1 MVRVLLAVAL
11 LVSAVLFLGT
21 SEPRRRVVRL
31 PAGVVP
37 LYGAWEVGDGVELRG
52 SPSGT
57 VLRVEPSLDERPFD
71 GPGALVVG
79 NDVYLHDFTIDGNR
93 DAMETRTG
101 LPPSD
106 VPFARFTRGNGV
118 YAVGA
123 RGLRI
128 DNVKFQNVSGFAVLA
143 SRAHDVSLY
152 RVTATDSGSR
162 NAAGRNNATGGILL
176 EEGTTDFRVTQC
188 ELLRI
193 RGNGVWTHSL
203 YTSPRNAGGL
213 ILRNRFE
220 EIGRDAIQVGHAT
233 DVRVE
238 ENAGARIGFPE
249 ETVDIEDQAIP
260 VGVDTA
266 GNVERS
272 SYARNRF
279 EEIDGKCFDLDGFH
293 DGDVRANE
301 CINRGAPEQYR
312 FGNYGIV
319 MNNSNP
325 DMQTRNIRVVEN
337 RIEGPS
343 LGGIFVIGTGNL
355 IARNRLID
363 LNRDHCNEEAA
374 RFGCYYAAG
383 EPEMLSSGIYLGKGA
398 ARPAAARGNT
408 VEQNEITGFKMSGR
422 CVARAPGI
430 QKDWNTVR
438 DNDCRDK

>member
-1 MVRVLLAVAL
+1 MYRALLASAVL
-11 LVSAVLFLGT
+11 IGAVLFLGT
-21 SEPRRRVVRL
+21 TEPHRRVISL
-31 PAGVVP
+31 PAGV
-37 LYGAWEVGDGVELRG
+37 LHLDGEWAVGNAVELRG

-57 VLRVEPSLDERPFD
+57 VVRMEDGFN

-93 DAMETRTG
+93 DALEVRAG

-106 VPFARFTRGNGV
+106 VSFAKFTRGNGV
-118 YAVGA
+118 YAVGVK
-123 RGLRI
+123 GLRI
-128 DNVKFQNVSGFAVLA
+128 DDVKFHDMAGFAVLA
-143 SRAHDVSLY
+143 SHARDVSLY
-152 RVTATDSGSR
+152 RVRVTDSGGR
-162 NAAGRNNATGGILL
+162 NAAGRNNSTGGILI

-203 YTSPRNAGGL
+203 YTSPRNSRGS

-220 EIGRDAIQVGHAT
+220 DIGRDAVQVGHAM

-238 ENAGARIGFPE
+238 ENVGARIGFPE
-249 ETVDIEDQAIP
+249 DTVDIENRAIP
-260 VGVDTA
+260 VAVDTA

-272 SYARNRF
+272 SYVRNRF

-293 DGDVRANE
+293 DGEVRANE
-301 CINRGAPEQYR
+301 CINRAAPEQYK

-325 DMQTRNIRVVEN
+325 DMRTRNIRVVEN

-343 LGGIFVIGTGNL
+343 FGGIFVIGTGNL
-355 IARNRLID
+355 IARNRLTG
-363 LNRDHCNEEAA
+363 LNRAHCNEEAA
-374 RFGCYYAAG
+374 RFGCYYAPG

-398 ARPAAARGNT
+398 ERLAPARDNT

-430 QKDWNTVR
+430 EKDWNTVR
-438 DNDCRDK
+438 NNECRDQ

>member
-1 MVRVLLAVAL
+1 MVRAFLAMSL

-21 SEPRRRVVRL
+21 SEPHRRVLRL
-31 PAGVVP
+31 PAGVVR
-37 LYGAWEVGDGVELRG
+37 LDGAWPVGNGVELRG
-52 SPSGT
+52 SPYGT
-57 VLRVEPSLDERPFD
+57 VLRMEAGFD
-71 GPGALVVG
+71 GPGALIVG

-93 DAMETRTG
+93 DALETRTG

-106 VPFARFTRGNGV
+106 VPFSKFTHGNGV
-118 YAVGA
+118 YAVGVS
-123 RGLRI
+123 GLRI
-128 DNVKFQNVSGFAVLA
+128 DNVKFHDMAGFAVLA

-152 RVTATDSGSR
+152 RVTVADSGSR
-162 NAAGRNNATGGILL
+162 NAAGRNNSTGGILL

-220 EIGRDAIQVGHAT
+220 EIGRDAIQVGHAM

-249 ETVDIEDQAIP
+249 EAVDIENRAIP
-260 VGVDTA
+260 VAVDTA

-272 SYARNRF
+272 SYAQNRF

-293 DGDVRANE
+293 DGEVRANE
-301 CINRGAPEQYR
+301 CVNRRPPEQYR

-325 DMQTRNIRVVEN
+325 NMQTRNIRVVEN

-343 LGGIFVIGTGNL
+343 FGGIFVIGSGNL

-363 LNRDHCNEEAA
+363 LNRAHCNEEAA

-398 ARPAAARGNT
+398 ERPAPARGNT
-408 VEQNEITGFKMSGR
+408 VEQNEITGFKMSRR
-422 CVARAPGI
+422 CVALAPAI

-438 DNDCRDK
+438 NNDCRDQ

>member
-1 MVRVLLAVAL
+1 MVRAFLAMSL

-21 SEPRRRVVRL
+21 SEPHRRVLRL
-31 PAGVVP
+31 PAGVVR
-37 LYGAWEVGDGVELRG
+37 LDGAWPVGNGVELRG
-52 SPSGT
+52 SPYGT
-57 VLRVEPSLDERPFD
+57 VLRMEAGFD
-71 GPGALVVG
+71 GPGALIVG

-93 DAMETRTG
+93 DALETRTG

-106 VPFARFTRGNGV
+106 VPFSKFTHGNGV
-118 YAVGA
+118 YAVGVC
-123 RGLRI
+123 GLRI
-128 DNVKFQNVSGFAVLA
+128 DNVKFHDMAGFAVLA

-152 RVTATDSGSR
+152 RVTVADSGSR
-162 NAAGRNNATGGILL
+162 NAAGRNNSTGGILL

-188 ELLRI
+188 DLLRI

-203 YTSPRNAGGL
+203 YTSPRNARGL

-220 EIGRDAIQVGHAT
+220 DIGRDAIQVGHAM

-238 ENAGARIGFPE
+238 ENAGSRIGFPE
-249 ETVDIEDQAIP
+249 DTVDMEEQAIP
-260 VGVDTA
+260 VAVDTA

-272 SYARNRF
+272 SYAQNRF

-293 DGDVRANE
+293 DGEVRANE
-301 CINRGAPEQYR
+301 CVNRRPPEQYR

-325 DMQTRNIRVVEN
+325 NMQTRNIRVVEN

-343 LGGIFVIGTGNL
+343 FGGIFVIGSGNL

-363 LNRDHCNEEAA
+363 LNRAHCNEEAA

-398 ARPAAARGNT
+398 ERPAPARGNT
-408 VEQNEITGFKMSGR
+408 VEQIEITGFKMSRR
-422 CVARAPGI
+422 CVALAPAI

-438 DNDCRDK
+438 NNDCRDQ